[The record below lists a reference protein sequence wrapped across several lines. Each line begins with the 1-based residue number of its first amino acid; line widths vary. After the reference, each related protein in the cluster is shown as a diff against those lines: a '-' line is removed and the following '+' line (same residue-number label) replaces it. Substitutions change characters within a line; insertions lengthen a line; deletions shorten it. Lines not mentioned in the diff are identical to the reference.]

1 MAQPATT
8 FALLRQH
15 GACENG
21 YRKLAKH
28 LGGVTEYGRD
38 KPILLTVI
46 LDSSGLDDTLWCLRA
61 LVEPWDRKLRL
72 YAADCAK
79 RHESCVYLNTPAG
92 KAAYHTAFQAW
103 KAARAAVRLTDKDAE
118 LDWQAKRL
126 RQYLTGKARPL
137 KRAA

>member
-1 MAQPATT
+1 MAKPAST
-8 FALLRQH
+8 FALLRQYS
-15 GACENG
+15 ACEGG
-21 YRKLAKH
+21 YRKLARH
-28 LGGVTEYGRD
+28 LGGVAKYGRD

-46 LDSSGLDDTLWCLRA
+46 LDSNGLDDTLWCLRA

-79 RHESCVYLNTPAG
+79 RHGSYDYLDTHAG
-92 KAAYHTAFQAW
+92 IAAYYAAYDAEITAG
-103 KAARAAVRLTDKDAE
+103 RAGKDAE